1 MALSKR
7 GESYYYEFELYGQR
21 YKKSTRCKNK
31 RDAEAIEAAARLK
44 VINDRAG
51 IQSCRPP
58 APTLRE
64 FRQTFFDWVNSNSK
78 TNYYLTLFNKLLL
91 FEKLAE
97 APIDRIDESL
107 IEAYKTWAL
116 NGDKTVNRK
125 PLPKETINRCVGA
138 LRKALRYARF
148 KLKLIDKLPLFDM
161 YQGTAEPREY
171 VFSQEDY
178 EHWLNS
184 SPEPLR
190 SASILARNCGIC
202 RGEMLALQKD
212 CVALFEMPDKDGF
225 FGEIEVRRGLKR
237 GCRRRTLK
245 INRPMRDVLQALIA
259 KTACAHVFTM
269 PDNAEQALSKDSLGH
284 QACGMKAK
292 GGFHKEA
299 GLHTLRH
306 TFLTEMADLTDI
318 FTLQKIA
325 GHNQI
330 QTTARYV
337 HPQKRAIELA
347 FKKLFVN
354 GQAAAA
360 TNEVV
365 LSSTQLACL
374 LAGEVVVLA
383 LPAGSTELRLTSTQ
397 EPTPPRISRTENA
410 ARA

>member
-1 MALSKR
+1 VSKR
-7 GESYYYEFELYGQR
+7 DEGKTYYYEFELFGQR

-51 IQSCRPP
+51 IQSPRPP

-64 FRQTFFDWVNSNSK
+64 FRQTFFDWVTSNSK
-78 TNYYLTLFNKLLL
+78 SDYFLGKFNKLLL
-91 FEKLAE
+91 FPKLADT
-97 APIDRIDESL
+97 PIDRIDEPL
-107 IEAYKTWAL
+107 IEAFKTWAL
-116 NGDKTVNRK
+116 KGDETENRK
-125 PLPKETINRCVGA
+125 AFTKENINRSVGA

-148 KLKLIDKLPLFDM
+148 KLKFIDKLPLFDM
-161 YQGTAEPREY
+161 YEGTASPREY

-184 SPEPLR
+184 SPEPLK
-190 SASILARNCGIC
+190 SASILARNSGIC
-202 RGEMLALQKD
+202 RGEMLALQRD
-212 CVALFEMPDKDGF
+212 CVKLLEKPDQDGF

-245 INRPMRDVLQALIA
+245 INRPMRDVLQPLIA
-259 KTACAHVFTM
+259 KSSCAHVFTT
-269 PDNAEQALSKDSLGH
+269 PDDAEQPLSGDSLSC
-284 QACGMKAK
+284 QACRLKAK

-306 TFLTEMADLTDI
+306 TFLTEMADLADI

-330 QTTARYV
+330 KTTARYV
-337 HPQKRAIELA
+337 HPQKRAIESA
-347 FKKLFVN
+347 FKKLFGN
-354 GQAAAA
+354 GQAAAVI
-360 TNEVV
+360 NEVV

-374 LAGEVVVLA
+374 LAGEVVLLA
-383 LPAGSTELRLTSTQ
+383 VPAAL
-397 EPTPPRISRTENA
+397 NFD
-410 ARA
+410 